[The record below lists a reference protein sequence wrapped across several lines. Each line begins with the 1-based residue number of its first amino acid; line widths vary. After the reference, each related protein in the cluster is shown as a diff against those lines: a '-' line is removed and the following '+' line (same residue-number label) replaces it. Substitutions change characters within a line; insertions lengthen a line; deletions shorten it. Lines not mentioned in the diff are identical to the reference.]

1 MIYVI
6 DGETGAGK
14 TELMVSML
22 YKRWK
27 AGETIAVNFPVFF
40 SPDNERVIRWHQLDE
55 VYTLHNITIGIDEGQ
70 KLFDA
75 QKWQSLPSDFK
86 VKIASNRHDHL
97 DIITTTQDF
106 THIDLRVRSN
116 AHFRYT
122 VRMRLRFPW
131 NERVHPIF
139 QWNTIIEKRRHED
152 SITNRITW
160 PAVYKRQRFI
170 SRYFTKKLYE
180 TFGDIS
186 LEKYLCKLT
195 LKDHIWLLKIY
206 SREMVE
212 SGRKRL

>member
-27 AGETIAVNFPVFF
+27 AGETVAVNFPVFF
-40 SPDNERVIRWHQLDE
+40 SPDNERVIRWYQLDE
-55 VYTLHNITIGIDEGQ
+55 IYSLTGMTIGIDEGQ

-75 QKWQSLPSDFK
+75 QRWYALPAMFK

-97 DIITTTQDF
+97 DILTTTQDF
-106 THIDLRVRSN
+106 THIDTKVRAN
-116 AHFRYT
+116 AHFRYSMKKRF
-122 VRMRLRFPW
+122 RMPW
-131 NERVHPIF
+131 NERVHPII
-139 QWNTIIEKRRHED
+139 QWNTIFQKKRHED
-152 SITNRITW
+152 PTTNRITW
-160 PAVYKRQRFI
+160 PTISRKQRFI

-186 LEKYLCKLT
+186 LEKYICKLR
-195 LKDHIWLLKIY
+195 LHKKQWILRIY
-206 SREMVE
+206 SRDLVE
-212 SGRKRL
+212 RGRKRI